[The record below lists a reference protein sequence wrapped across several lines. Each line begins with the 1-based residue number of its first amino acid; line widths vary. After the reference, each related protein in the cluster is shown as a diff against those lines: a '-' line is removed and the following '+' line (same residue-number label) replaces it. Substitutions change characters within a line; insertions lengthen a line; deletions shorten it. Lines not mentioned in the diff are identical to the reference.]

1 MRTHLYYSTFATA
14 LITTCRGN
22 VYERE
27 FYECHELQWFYDW
40 AKSALEEDMIE
51 IPSKIISQILFIDA
65 KTGELLLECSRSI
78 EGPTAVDD
86 WDLNVWG
93 DED

>member
-1 MRTHLYYSTFATA
+1 MRTHFYYSTFATA

-51 IPSKIISQILFIDA
+51 IPSKIPDTINKANIFI
-65 KTGELLLECSRSI
+65 KITTIKFLICFSPIFCG
-78 EGPTAVDD
+78 
-86 WDLNVWG
+86 
-93 DED
+93 